1 VQVCPVECIPV
12 NPAHVETREQLQR
25 KYEAL
30 QAQTQ
35 AAGQPRARRLSPV
48 QGAGLPGRWPAA
60 VAGRIGFFLAG
71 ALAGRA

>member
-35 AAGQPRARRLSPV
+35 AAGQPR
-48 QGAGLPGRWPAA
+48 QHGG
-60 VAGRIGFFLAG
+60 
-71 ALAGRA
+71 